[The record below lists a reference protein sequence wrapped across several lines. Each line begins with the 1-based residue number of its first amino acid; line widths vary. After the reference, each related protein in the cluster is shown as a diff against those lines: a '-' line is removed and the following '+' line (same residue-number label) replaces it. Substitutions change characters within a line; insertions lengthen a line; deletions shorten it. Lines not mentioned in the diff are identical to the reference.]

1 MSTDRRSALAAAL
14 VGVLLLALAFP
25 TLRWLSNQWLSND
38 YYSHGWLVLP
48 VSAFLA
54 WRQWPRL
61 EHEKD
66 ENTSELERDEN
77 IKRPFVLS
85 PLSRSNLSPLS
96 RSNLSPLW
104 RSNVGLIPLSLGL
117 AGYLIA
123 LLNKAHF
130 LAAIALIVLL
140 AGLVW
145 FFLGTPALR
154 RLAFPIGFLIFM
166 VPLPFVERASL
177 PLQLLTGSCSTA
189 LARVVGVE
197 ATVRGAQ
204 VTLPNVDLVVGAQ
217 CSGLRSIVAL
227 FTLVAIFVYVLQG
240 PWWGRL
246 LLVLSA
252 IPVAILGNVVRVA
265 SLLWV
270 ADTWGAGAGMT
281 YYHDYSGIVFF
292 LFAFALLLLLSRVF
306 QCREIRADI
315 W

>member
-25 TLRWLSNQWLSND
+25 ALRWLIGQWLSND

-54 WRQWPRL
+54 WRQWPRS
-61 EHEKD
+61 EHARD
-66 ENTSELERDEN
+66 GNTSERERDEN
-77 IKRPFVLS
+77 RKGPFA
-85 PLSRSNLSPLS
+85 
-96 RSNLSPLW
+96 LSPLW
-104 RSNVGLIPLSLGL
+104 PSNAGLIPLGLGL
-117 AGYLIA
+117 VGYLAA
-123 LLNKAHF
+123 LLNKAYF
-130 LAAIALIVLL
+130 LAALALIVLL
-140 AGLVW
+140 AGLTW
-145 FFLGTPALR
+145 FFLGLRALR
-154 RLAFPIGFLIFM
+154 RLAFPIGFLVFM

-189 LARVVGVE
+189 LARVVGVN
-197 ATVRGAQ
+197 ATVHGAQ
-204 VTLPNVDLVVGAQ
+204 VILPNVDLVVGAQ

-252 IPVAILGNVVRVA
+252 IPVAILGNVLRVA

-281 YYHDYSGIVFF
+281 YYHDYSGLVFF
-292 LFAFALLLLLSRVF
+292 LFAFALLLLLSRAF
-306 QCREIRADI
+306 RCREIRADI

>member
-1 MSTDRRSALAAAL
+1 MKIDRRSALAAAL

-25 TLRWLSNQWLSND
+25 TLRWLINQWLTND

-48 VSAFLA
+48 VSGFLA
-54 WRQWPRL
+54 WRQWP
-61 EHEKD
+61 KG
-66 ENTSELERDEN
+66 ERE
-77 IKRPFVLS
+77 PA
-85 PLSRSNLSPLS
+85 
-96 RSNLSPLW
+96 
-104 RSNVGLIPLSLGL
+104 NVGLIPLGVGL
-117 AGYLIA
+117 AGYLLA
-123 LLNKAHF
+123 LLNKAYF
-130 LAAIALIVLL
+130 LAGLALIVLL

-145 FFLGTPALR
+145 FFLGTRALR
-154 RLAFPIGFLIFM
+154 RLAFPIGFLVFM

-189 LARVVGVE
+189 VARVVGVD

-252 IPVAILGNVVRVA
+252 IPVA
-265 SLLWV
+265 
-270 ADTWGAGAGMT
+270 
-281 YYHDYSGIVFF
+281 
-292 LFAFALLLLLSRVF
+292 
-306 QCREIRADI
+306 
-315 W
+315 

>member
-1 MSTDRRSALAAAL
+1 MTFDKRAALAAAL
-14 VGVLLLALAFP
+14 VGVLLLALSYP
-25 TLRWLSNQWLSND
+25 ILYWLVNEWLGND

-54 WRQWPRL
+54 WRQWPRG
-61 EHEKD
+61 
-66 ENTSELERDEN
+66 ERE
-77 IKRPFVLS
+77 PA
-85 PLSRSNLSPLS
+85 
-96 RSNLSPLW
+96 
-104 RSNVGLIPLSLGL
+104 NVGLIPLSLGL
-117 AGYLIA
+117 VGYLVA

-130 LAAIALIVLL
+130 LAALALIVLL
-140 AGLVW
+140 AGLAW
-145 FFLGTPALR
+145 FFLGTRALR
-154 RLAFPIGFLIFM
+154 RLTFPIGFLIFM

-189 LARVVGVE
+189 VARVVGVD

-227 FTLVAIFVYVLQG
+227 FTLVAIFIYMLDG

-252 IPVAILGNVVRVA
+252 IPVAILGNIFRVA

-270 ADTWGAGAGMT
+270 ADAWGAGAGMT
-281 YYHDYSGIVFF
+281 YYHDYSGFVFF
-292 LFAFALLLLLSRVF
+292 LFAFALLLLLSRAF

-315 W
+315 L

>member
-1 MSTDRRSALAAAL
+1 MKIDRRSALAAAL

-25 TLRWLSNQWLSND
+25 TLRWLINQWLTND

-54 WRQWPRL
+54 WRQWP
-61 EHEKD
+61 KG
-66 ENTSELERDEN
+66 ERE
-77 IKRPFVLS
+77 PA
-85 PLSRSNLSPLS
+85 
-96 RSNLSPLW
+96 
-104 RSNVGLIPLSLGL
+104 NVGLIPLGVGL
-117 AGYLIA
+117 AGYLLA
-123 LLNKAHF
+123 LLNKAYF
-130 LAAIALIVLL
+130 LAGLALIVLL

-145 FFLGTPALR
+145 FFLGTRALR
-154 RLAFPIGFLIFM
+154 RLAFPIGFLVFM

-189 LARVVGVE
+189 VARVVGVD

-252 IPVAILGNVVRVA
+252 IPVAILGNIVRVA

-292 LFAFALLLLLSRVF
+292 LFAFALLLLLSRAF
-306 QCREIRADI
+306 RCREIRADI
-315 W
+315 L

>member
-1 MSTDRRSALAAAL
+1 MRSDKRPALAAAL
-14 VGVLLLALAFP
+14 VGALLLALSYP
-25 TLRWLSNQWLSND
+25 TLRWLVNEWLTND

-48 VSAFLA
+48 VSVYLA
-54 WRQWPRL
+54 WRQWP
-61 EHEKD
+61 KG
-66 ENTSELERDEN
+66 ERT
-77 IKRPFVLS
+77 PA
-85 PLSRSNLSPLS
+85 NL
-96 RSNLSPLW
+96 
-104 RSNVGLIPLSLGL
+104 GLIPLSAGL
-117 AGYLIA
+117 LGYLVA

-130 LAAIALIVLL
+130 LAALALILLL

-145 FFLGTPALR
+145 FFLGARALR
-154 RLAFPIGFLIFM
+154 RLAFPLGFLVFM

-189 LARVVGVE
+189 VAQLVGVD
-197 ATVRGAQ
+197 ATVHGAQ

-227 FTLVAIFVYVLQG
+227 FTLVAIFVYVVDG

-246 LLVLSA
+246 LLVISA

-270 ADTWGAGAGMT
+270 ADTFGAGAGMT

-292 LFAFALLLLLSRVF
+292 LFAFALLLLLSRAF
-306 QCREIRADI
+306 RCREIRADI
-315 W
+315 L

>member
-1 MSTDRRSALAAAL
+1 MTFDKRAALAAVL
-14 VGVLLLALAFP
+14 VGVLLALSYP
-25 TLRWLSNQWLSND
+25 ILYWLVNEWLGND

-54 WRQWPRL
+54 WRQWP
-61 EHEKD
+61 KG
-66 ENTSELERDEN
+66 ERE
-77 IKRPFVLS
+77 PAS
-85 PLSRSNLSPLS
+85 
-96 RSNLSPLW
+96 
-104 RSNVGLIPLSLGL
+104 VGLIPLGLGL
-117 AGYLIA
+117 VGYLVA
-123 LLNKAHF
+123 LLNKAYF
-130 LAAIALIVLL
+130 LAALALIVLL
-140 AGLVW
+140 AGLAW
-145 FFLGTPALR
+145 FFLGTRALR
-154 RLAFPIGFLIFM
+154 RLTFPIGFLIFM

-189 LARVVGVE
+189 VARVVGVD

-227 FTLVAIFVYVLQG
+227 FTLVAIFIHMLDG

-252 IPVAILGNVVRVA
+252 IPVAILGNIFRVA

-270 ADTWGAGAGMT
+270 ADTWGAGAAMT
-281 YYHDYSGIVFF
+281 YYHDYSGFVFF
-292 LFAFALLLLLSRVF
+292 LFAFALLLLLSRAF

-315 W
+315 L

>member
-1 MSTDRRSALAAAL
+1 MAFDKRSALAAAL
-14 VGVLLLALAFP
+14 VGVLLLALSYP
-25 TLRWLSNQWLSND
+25 TLRWLANEWLTND

-54 WRQWPRL
+54 WRQWP
-61 EHEKD
+61 KG
-66 ENTSELERDEN
+66 ERE
-77 IKRPFVLS
+77 PA
-85 PLSRSNLSPLS
+85 
-96 RSNLSPLW
+96 
-104 RSNVGLIPLSLGL
+104 NVGLIPLGLGL
-117 AGYLIA
+117 VGYLVA
-123 LLNKAHF
+123 LLNKAYF
-130 LAAIALIVLL
+130 LAALALIVLL
-140 AGLVW
+140 AGLAW
-145 FFLGTPALR
+145 FFLGTRGLR
-154 RLAFPIGFLIFM
+154 RLTFPIGFLIFM

-189 LARVVGVE
+189 VARVVGVD

-227 FTLVAIFVYVLQG
+227 FTLVAIFIYMLDG
-240 PWWGRL
+240 PWRGRL

-252 IPVAILGNVVRVA
+252 TPVAILGNIFRVA

-281 YYHDYSGIVFF
+281 YYHDYSGFVFF
-292 LFAFALLLLLSRVF
+292 LFAFALLLLLSRAF

-315 W
+315 L

>member
-1 MSTDRRSALAAAL
+1 MKIDRRSALAAAL

-25 TLRWLSNQWLSND
+25 TLRWLINQWLTND

-54 WRQWPRL
+54 WRQWP
-61 EHEKD
+61 KG
-66 ENTSELERDEN
+66 ERE
-77 IKRPFVLS
+77 PA
-85 PLSRSNLSPLS
+85 
-96 RSNLSPLW
+96 
-104 RSNVGLIPLSLGL
+104 NVGLIPLGVGL
-117 AGYLIA
+117 AGYLLA
-123 LLNKAHF
+123 LLNKAYF
-130 LAAIALIVLL
+130 LAALALIVLL

-145 FFLGTPALR
+145 FFLGTRALR
-154 RLAFPIGFLIFM
+154 RLAFPIGFLVFM

-189 LARVVGVE
+189 VARVVGVD

-252 IPVAILGNVVRVA
+252 IPVAILGNIVRVA

-292 LFAFALLLLLSRVF
+292 LFAFALLLLLSRAF
-306 QCREIRADI
+306 RCREIRADI
-315 W
+315 L

>member
-1 MSTDRRSALAAAL
+1 MAFDKRSALAAAL
-14 VGVLLLALAFP
+14 VGVLLLALSYP
-25 TLRWLSNQWLSND
+25 TLRWLVNEWLTND

-54 WRQWPRL
+54 WRQWP
-61 EHEKD
+61 KG
-66 ENTSELERDEN
+66 ERE
-77 IKRPFVLS
+77 PA
-85 PLSRSNLSPLS
+85 
-96 RSNLSPLW
+96 
-104 RSNVGLIPLSLGL
+104 NVGLIPLGLGL
-117 AGYLIA
+117 VGYLVA
-123 LLNKAHF
+123 LLNKAYF
-130 LAAIALIVLL
+130 LAALALIVLL
-140 AGLVW
+140 AGLAW
-145 FFLGTPALR
+145 FFLGTRGLR
-154 RLAFPIGFLIFM
+154 RLTFPIGFLIFM

-189 LARVVGVE
+189 VARVVGVD

-227 FTLVAIFVYVLQG
+227 FTLVAIFIYVLDG

-252 IPVAILGNVVRVA
+252 IPVAILGNIFRVA

-281 YYHDYSGIVFF
+281 YYHDYSGFVFF
-292 LFAFALLLLLSRVF
+292 LFAFALLLLLSRAF

-315 W
+315 L